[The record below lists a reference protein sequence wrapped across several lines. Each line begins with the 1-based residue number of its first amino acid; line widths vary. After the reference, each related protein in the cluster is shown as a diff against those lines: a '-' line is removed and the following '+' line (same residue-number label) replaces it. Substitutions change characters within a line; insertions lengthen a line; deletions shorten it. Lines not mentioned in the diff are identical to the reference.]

1 MSRSARPDLFYIFF
15 LLDKNRKDMD
25 TITIEISEKDIA
37 SGRPLSENEHIK
49 FNSSLLA
56 NFLSDVWL
64 STFKK
69 QVLIS

>member
-1 MSRSARPDLFYIFF
+1 
-15 LLDKNRKDMD
+15 MD
-25 TITIEISEKDIA
+25 TITIQISEKDIA
-37 SGRPLSENEHIK
+37 SGRPLSKNEHIK